1 MKTENNSVPQSHSRL
16 DIAACIFGK
25 LLNVAKGMLGQR
37 LWFKFVKQ
45 CEETELA
52 LKFSMKPNSSL
63 SQGPHTLPFL
73 R

>member
-37 LWFKFVKQ
+37 LLFK
-45 CEETELA
+45 LLYS
-52 LKFSMKPNSSL
+52 LKRQNWP
-63 SQGPHTLPFL
+63 
-73 R
+73 